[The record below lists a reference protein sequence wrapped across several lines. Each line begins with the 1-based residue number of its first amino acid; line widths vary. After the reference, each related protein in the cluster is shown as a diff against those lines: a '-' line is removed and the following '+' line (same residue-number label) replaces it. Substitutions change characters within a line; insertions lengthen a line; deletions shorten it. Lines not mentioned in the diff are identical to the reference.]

1 MASERASVEAV
12 EPLPQV
18 LRDPKPEKVVRSVP
32 NMLYTSPQVKKLHYN
47 TKVG

>member
-12 EPLPQV
+12 EPLPEV
-18 LRDPKPEKVVRSVP
+18 LRDPKPEKLVRSVP
-32 NMLYTSPQVKKLHYN
+32 NKLYTIPQVKKLHWS